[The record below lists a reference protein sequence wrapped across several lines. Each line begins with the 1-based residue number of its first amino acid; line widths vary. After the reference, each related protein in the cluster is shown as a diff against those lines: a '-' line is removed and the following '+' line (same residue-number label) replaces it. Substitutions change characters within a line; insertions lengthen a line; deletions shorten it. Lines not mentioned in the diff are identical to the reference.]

1 MYDLACPFVDALEGI
16 THALRSSEYRD
27 REDQYYWALRLC
39 QEARAR
45 PGPAAPVPAR
55 LACARK
61 RRNICINASPAV
73 MHMRCSGQG
82 VCRGLAVDVVQ
93 IILRG
98 VGSGASDVGLWGV
111 RQERG
116 RPADRRPAAG
126 VAGPAARAH
135 LRLLAPVLHLHGAVQ
150 AQAGLVRGHGPR
162 VRLGRPP
169 LPHRAGARA
178 RPRGAAEAHTGV
190 CVKRAVV
197 HDMGVPVRKRV
208 FVSKQYQL
216 RQRNACQY
224 VWSML
229 QAIRPLVTCAAVRNE
244 CSTWQQGLPA

>member
-98 VGSGASDVGLWGV
+98 VGSNASDVGLWGV
-111 RQERG
+111 RQE
-116 RPADRRPAAG
+116 
-126 VAGPAARAH
+126 
-135 LRLLAPVLHLHGAVQ
+135 
-150 AQAGLVRGHGPR
+150 
-162 VRLGRPP
+162 
-169 LPHRAGARA
+169 
-178 RPRGAAEAHTGV
+178 
-190 CVKRAVV
+190 
-197 HDMGVPVRKRV
+197 
-208 FVSKQYQL
+208 
-216 RQRNACQY
+216 
-224 VWSML
+224 
-229 QAIRPLVTCAAVRNE
+229 
-244 CSTWQQGLPA
+244 